1 MNLIN
6 QYVSDYIEFAKVCAP
21 NDSHQSIPANTI
33 TTLEVDTE
41 VADTGG
47 IVGAPSGNKFTL
59 PQGIYYFEGFVAYT
73 MMTTAGFIFSLYNVT
88 TPSYVTRSGSN
99 TGSNSYGGSA
109 TLKGQMKLAVAT
121 QFELRGLCYT
131 ESRIGNGFYNETVI
145 NNSTANADQRATFR
159 AWRIKG

>member
-21 NDSHQSIPANTI
+21 NVSHQVIPANTI

-41 VADTGG
+41 VADTGS
-47 IVGAPSGNKFTL
+47 IVVAPSGNKFTL
-59 PQGIYYFEGFVAYT
+59 PLGIYYFEAFVAYT
-73 MMTTAGFIFSLYNVT
+73 IVSTDGFVFSLYNVT
-88 TPSYVTRSGSN
+88 ATSYVTRSGSN

-109 TLKGQMKLAVAT
+109 TLKGQMKLLVPT
-121 QFELRGLCYT
+121 QFELRGLCYDQ
-131 ESRIGNGFYNETVI
+131 SRIGNGSYNGTVI
-145 NNSTANADQRATFR
+145 TNSTANADQRATFR